1 MRTRYIIAI
10 VMALPFLVVALT
22 WLYTV
27 IVARSRRRVDRC
39 PKCKSHRVRPSWPKI
54 VDVFLGISSVA
65 AFRCEAC
72 LKRFYGPKELAYRAP
87 AGLI

>member
-1 MRTRYIIAI
+1 MVAIA
-10 VMALPFLVVALT
+10 MALPVLVVFLT

-27 IVARSRRRVDRC
+27 VVARSRHRVDRC
-39 PKCKSHRVRPSWPKI
+39 PKCRSQRVRPSWPRV
-54 VDVFLGISSVA
+54 VDVFLGISSVS

-72 LKRFYGPKELAYRAP
+72 LARFYGPKELAYRAP